1 MAEAV
6 LIDVFDIKLNSE
18 FFCDPKCMLNVFKCA
33 DENYGNCTKCVY
45 IMCSQML
52 GSERNGS
59 QEETILKAA
68 KNFQVLKHGFEVVWN
83 SSKAAVLYSI
93 KQKLDKADVN
103 IVNIILPQSAVPAMD
118 FYVDNLFTAVY
129 RFEFKILEK
138 MWKGDGANKS
148 TLCQKALNN
157 EEDVQHAQR
166 DITKFLGSLQGLMGN
181 LTILKSSLISDSIFI
196 HGFTTREGGIS
207 YIATL
212 SSLNL
217 FSSSKRK
224 DPKAVVTENLHRLA
238 KAAGFHP
245 DTYRPVKV
253 DHANEVWIVGKQPEP
268 DSYDGIVT
276 NRKGITIAAP
286 GADCI
291 PLLFSDPLKKV
302 CGAAHSDCKVKRLCK
317 RKYVTI
323 FLEHREYE
331 RKDYWTFNICTLL
344 TIHFIP
350 PFLIFSGWKGT
361 LLGVAMATVN
371 AMVAEY
377 GCSLTDIVVVMGPSV
392 GPCCFTLPQEDAK
405 AFHAIDPKCVR
416 LPDLPEPYIDI
427 RRATRVLL
435 ERGGVLPQ
443 NIQDDS
449 VADKS
454 QNITLCTSCHPEK
467 FFSNVRDGINFGT
480 QICFITIK
488 D

>member
-302 CGAAHSDCKVKRLCK
+302 CGAAHS
-317 RKYVTI
+317 
-323 FLEHREYE
+323 
-331 RKDYWTFNICTLL
+331 
-344 TIHFIP
+344 
-350 PFLIFSGWKGT
+350 GWKGT

>member
-6 LIDVFDIKLNSE
+6 LIDLFDIKLNSE
-18 FFCDPKCMLNVFKCA
+18 FFSDSKCMLNVFKCA
-33 DENYGNCTKCVY
+33 DEYYGNCTKCVY
-45 IMCSQML
+45 IMCSQIL
-52 GSERNGS
+52 GSESNGS

-103 IVNIILPQSAVPAMD
+103 IVKIILPQSAVPAMD

-129 RFEFKILEK
+129 QFEFKILEE
-138 MWKGDGANKS
+138 MWEGDGANKS
-148 TLCQKALNN
+148 TLCQKALNS
-157 EEDVQHAQR
+157 EEQVQHAQS
-166 DITKFLGSLQGLMGN
+166 DITMFLGSLQGLKGN

-207 YIATL
+207 YIETL

-245 DTYRPVKV
+245 DTYRSVKV
-253 DHANEVWIVGKQPEP
+253 DHANGVWIVGKLPEP

-276 NRKGITIAAP
+276 NKKGITIAAP

-302 CGAAHSDCKVKRLCK
+302 CGAAHS
-317 RKYVTI
+317 
-323 FLEHREYE
+323 
-331 RKDYWTFNICTLL
+331 
-344 TIHFIP
+344 
-350 PFLIFSGWKGT
+350 GWKGT

-377 GCSLTDIVVVMGPSV
+377 SCRLKDIVVVMGPSV

-416 LPDLPEPYIDI
+416 QPDLPEPYIDI

-467 FFSNVRDGINFGT
+467 FFSSFRDGINFGT
-480 QICFITIK
+480 QVGFITIK